1 MEKKTYINSYLEGR
15 FCTAYITYN
24 NKNPKDNWL

>member
-24 NKNPKDNWL
+24 KNPKDNWL